1 MHPIFVYTSGFLVL
15 GGAGMHV
22 ANRRVDAATSRA
34 RWLKFGTY
42 VGIVG
47 CAIAAIFLNRFYW
60 LAILITTVGLWE
72 ILKNSLRVSSL
83 SIQQSG
89 LFGYLLIVAGFL
101 QFVTTFDPLFIL
113 FIYFQVFIF
122 DGFSQVSGQM
132 FGTHRLLPRISP
144 GKTWEGLMGGSL
156 FCLTAAII
164 ARDWVSLSLTQALL
178 TGLATAALSFAGDIL
193 ASAVKRATRIKD
205 YSQLLPGHG
214 GFLDRF
220 DSFLMTGAGFF
231 AFSYLKFL
239 VL

>member
-60 LAILITTVGLWE
+60 LAILITTVCLWE
-72 ILKNSLRVSSL
+72 ILKNSLRVSRL
-83 SIQQSG
+83 SFPQSG

-164 ARDWVSLSLTQALL
+164 ARDWVSFSLTQALFI
-178 TGLATAALSFAGDIL
+178 GLGTAVLSFSGDIL